1 MLTRDELVS
10 LSHLLREAQVLSVYV
25 NGVVHDPARRLAWRV
40 ELAHAL
46 DETRR
51 SVAGSPRAER
61 VAFEECVTLLED
73 RLARLVGWGTLAT
86 PGWVGFVTHDGVR
99 LAEPVPAPV
108 PTLAV
113 WSAGMCLTPYVRALK
128 QARPV
133 VVVVTDARKARIYR
147 CLAGA
152 LARLETIHAHVV
164 ADTPSHMGNPPSV
177 GFHGG
182 THGET
187 GEAAAQRA
195 QQHGT
200 ARMITDVVRVA
211 TTLAGHDGWIVV
223 GGIPGVAARLARA
236 ARHVAEG
243 RVLHVQSLDVHA
255 TDAQLL
261 ATAQASASQLRDTV
275 DLARVSD
282 ILVDAET
289 RRTASCG
296 EEATRSALEQG
307 SVRELYF
314 TERFFL
320 DHRTVAEQAVRDAF
334 DQGALVEEVSRDVA
348 ALLDAHG
355 GIGARLRY
363 ALAVVPRVPTVSTGS
378 NDREASQRP

>member
-10 LSHLLREAQVLSVYV
+10 LSHLLRDTQVLSVYV
-25 NGVVHDPARRLAWRV
+25 DGSVRDPARRLAWRI

-51 SVAGSPRAER
+51 SVADSPRAER
-61 VAFEECVTLLED
+61 VAFEACVTLLED
-73 RLARLVGWGTLAT
+73 RLARLVGFGTLGT
-86 PGWVGFVTHDGVR
+86 PGWVAFVTHDAVR

-108 PTLAV
+108 PTIAA
-113 WSAGMCLTPYVRALK
+113 WGTGPCLTPYVRALK
-128 QARPV
+128 QTRPV
-133 VVVVTDARKARIYR
+133 IVVVTDARKARIYR

-152 LARLETIHAHVV
+152 LTRVETIRAHVA
-164 ADTPSHMGNPPSV
+164 ADAPSHMGNPPSV

-195 QQHGT
+195 RHHGT
-200 ARMITDVVRVA
+200 ARMITDVVRIA
-211 TTLAGHDGWIVV
+211 TTLAGHDGWIIT
-223 GGIPGVAARLARA
+223 GGIPGVAAQLAYA
-236 ARHVAEG
+236 ARSVAEG

-261 ATAQASASQLRDTV
+261 ATAQASASQLRDTL

-282 ILVDAET
+282 ILVDAE
-289 RRTASCG
+289 RGRTASCG
-296 EEATRSALEQG
+296 EEQTRSALEQG
-307 SVRELYF
+307 SVRELYL

-320 DHRTVAEQAVRDAF
+320 DHRTAAEQAVKAAF
-334 DQGALVEEVSRDVA
+334 DQGAVVEEVSRGVA
-348 ALLDAHG
+348 SLLDTHG

-363 ALAVVPRVPTVSTGS
+363 PLADVRSADTLSAAGAVRDARPT
-378 NDREASQRP
+378 